1 MNSLTAYHQLGR
13 FIVAFQHLEEAVND
27 LLELTADTD
36 GEVVR
41 ILANDLEYNKRLNTA
56 DVLFARF
63 VELRKNTDQDA
74 KANFHKLVVEL
85 RDLGERRNELVH
97 SHYNPWINVHGKEGL
112 LRTNSKLRGNKG
124 EREEKE
130 EELQP
135 DTFNRDLERLT
146 AAATRL
152 EAFRL
157 LVIDWLYPNDEA
169 QQLAAGDGKVPPN
182 KLTPRYRN

>member
-1 MNSLTAYHQLGR
+1 MMNRPTAYHQLGR
-13 FIVAFQHLEEAVND
+13 FIVAFQHLEGAVND
-27 LLELTADTD
+27 LLELMADTD

-41 ILANDLEYNKRLNTA
+41 ILANDLEYSKRLNTA

-63 VELRKNTDQDA
+63 VDLRKNTDQEV
-74 KANFHKLVVEL
+74 KADFHKLIVEL

-97 SHYNPWINVHGKEGL
+97 SHYNAWINVHGKEGL

-135 DTFNRDLERLT
+135 DAFNRDLERLT
-146 AAATRL
+146 AAATHLEKLRL
-152 EAFRL
+152 Q
-157 LVIDWLYPNDEA
+157 VIVWL
-169 QQLAAGDGKVPPN
+169 
-182 KLTPRYRN
+182 